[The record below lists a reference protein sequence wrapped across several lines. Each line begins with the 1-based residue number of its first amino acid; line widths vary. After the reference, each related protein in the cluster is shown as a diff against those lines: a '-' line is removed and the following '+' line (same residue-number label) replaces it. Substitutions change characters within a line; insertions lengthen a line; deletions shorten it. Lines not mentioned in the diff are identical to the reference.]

1 MVWLLCD
8 NSPSQL
14 TETVQVVQGLAPT
27 LIASSSDT
35 SGRRPA
41 YLFCF
46 VVYIAAD
53 IGLALQNDYA
63 ALLVLRCVQSGGS
76 SATGALANAVIADI
90 ATSAER
96 GSYMGY
102 TFAGKLISTLVPCS

>member
-1 MVWLLCD
+1 M
-8 NSPSQL
+8 
-14 TETVQVVQGLAPT
+14 QGLAPT

-41 YLFCF
+41 YLLCF

-53 IGLALQNDYA
+53 IGLALQGNYA
-63 ALLVLRCVQSGGS
+63 ALLVLRCLQSGGS

-102 TFAGKLISTLVPCS
+102 AFAGKRPDMPHHKNSP